1 MKLGRENKMKNEKN
15 DLFIREVAEQL
26 LPYITKEV
34 TENNEKEVEYVDEDG
49 NTKADLKHIYESN
62 GAEIIDLDLFDLGVL
77 MEEEGRFM
85 W

>member
-26 LPYITKEV
+26 LPFITEEASKWREEEV
-34 TENNEKEVEYVDEDG
+34 KYVDEDG
-49 NTKADLKHIYESN
+49 NTKADLKHIFESN
-62 GAEIIDLDLFDLGVL
+62 GAEVIDLDML
-77 MEEEGRFM
+77 MEEEGGIR